1 MVRNSDCVPSCQQH
15 MYTVI
20 ILTDSP
26 NGCNKMIQ
34 ESHTRRLSLFGHK
47 LAFRMPPILARCYS
61 VIIGMCSLLV
71 GVLEEVIADLSLHH
85 HLHPVLEVTH
95 DEPVDDAP
103 DADDVVH
110 EPRHRLGEQV
120 SQLVAQVQLV
130 RAALQTEYMSTVLT
144 SLEYSGVNRDQDTR
158 SIKSSS
164 YSFC

>member
-1 MVRNSDCVPSCQQH
+1 MVRNSECVPSCQQH
-15 MYTVI
+15 VYSHYI
-20 ILTDSP
+20 DSP

-34 ESHTRRLSLFGHK
+34 ESHTRRLSLFAHK
-47 LAFRMPPILARCYS
+47 LAPRMPPILAGCTS
-61 VIIGMCSLLV
+61 VISGMCSLLV
-71 GVLEEVIADLSLHH
+71 GVLEEVITDLSLHH

-110 EPRHRLGEQV
+110 EPRHRLREQV

-130 RAALQTEYMSTVLT
+130 RTALQTEYMSTVRL
-144 SLEYSGVNRDQDTR
+144 SLEYSGTNRNQDTKTVR
-158 SIKSSS
+158 SST

>member
-1 MVRNSDCVPSCQQH
+1 MLC
-15 MYTVI
+15 
-20 ILTDSP
+20 
-26 NGCNKMIQ
+26 
-34 ESHTRRLSLFGHK
+34 SHR
-47 LAFRMPPILARCYS
+47 S
-61 VIIGMCSLLV
+61 VLLLV
-71 GVLEEVIADLSLHH
+71 GVLEEVITDLSLHH

-103 DADDVVH
+103 DADDVIH
-110 EPRHRLGEQV
+110 EPRHRLREQV
-120 SQLVAQVQLV
+120 PQFVAQVQLV